1 MIPARWI
8 FLFFLLILGFP
19 AFSQKISG
27 TITNAANKAPVE
39 YATVSLFDP
48 TGKVIGEL
56 ITDAKGKFAFK
67 NLSSPDLHTP
77 AASASPGPHPSA
89 SPVSA
94 PAAPG
99 PQPGAYLLKA
109 ASVGFTPA
117 AKTFSLSSKSV
128 TINIALTPTSD
139 SLATVTVTGTRP
151 LIENHLDK
159 IVYNAANDL
168 TSQSGV
174 ALDVLKK
181 VPNVAVDIDGNVELE
196 GDPNIRFLINGKPS
210 TIFGASLTD
219 ALQSI
224 PASQIK
230 SIEVIASPGAKYDG
244 SGTGGIINIILKDN
258 RVRGING
265 AANISAG
272 TRLENGSFNLNA
284 KEDHFGI
291 NAFFSG
297 NAQLNTTTI
306 NTVNRQSFNSAKDSL
321 TLLQQ
326 EGSSAFRRSGY
337 QTGISAEYDIT
348 NKDKLT
354 GGFNFDHFG
363 NRTSGL
369 TYQQQN
375 LTDASG
381 NELSA
386 VSSILNAGSALHAN
400 TADWSLDYKKDF
412 KRKGQELDFL
422 VTTSIGN
429 NFNDY
434 YQQQN
439 YPGSTGT
446 PPGSGSGSTGTSPPG
461 TSAPGASLPGSGST
475 GSSPGTDKETD
486 ISADY
491 THPIGQHFTLETG
504 LKTILETLN
513 NTVST
518 DTLLADGSYGP
529 DANQTYAFTYKR
541 QIYAGYVSG
550 EFTLFHQFL
559 EVQAG
564 ARYEY
569 THTTADFEGVSIPS
583 YGTFFPSFIFSHKLD
598 DNQTIKVAYS
608 YRIERPDYG
617 DLNPFYNISDPH
629 NISTG
634 NPELRPEIG
643 HRYEIGYN
651 RTFGKGN
658 SVYIAALYRYNSD
671 DIQSLA
677 TYYPEIS
684 INGSTYT
691 DVSLTRRYNIG
702 WQNSWGGNIFGAV
715 AVTPAF
721 SLRSNIQ
728 LGSRTNSSPGLGT
741 VTGFAFRGNLNASWK
756 LGKDWMAELFGNYN
770 STLKTIQGTRPA
782 FGFYTLAVRKEL
794 FHRNGSIGFTATNPF
809 NRYVDQQ
816 STLYGSN
823 FNQTSGRKVPYQ
835 SFGITLSY
843 KFGKLEFKAKER
855 ETNTDPAPIE

>member
-1 MIPARWI
+1 MIPAGRF
-8 FLFFLLILGFP
+8 FLFFFLFLNFSALG
-19 AFSQKISG
+19 QKGAKLSG
-27 TITNAANKAPVE
+27 IVTNAINKTPVE
-39 YATVSLFDP
+39 YATISLLDSG
-48 TGKVIGEL
+48 GKIISEI
-56 ITDAKGKFAFK
+56 ITDAKGNFTFK
-67 NLSSPDLHTP
+67 TLP
-77 AASASPGPHPSA
+77 PGT
-89 SPVSA
+89 
-94 PAAPG
+94 
-99 PQPGAYLLKA
+99 YLLKA

-117 AKTFSLSSKSV
+117 TRNLSLSLKSAA
-128 TINIALTPTSD
+128 INIALTPTSA
-139 SLATVTVTGTRP
+139 SLATVTVTGSRP
-151 LIENHLDK
+151 LVENHLDK

-210 TIFGASLTD
+210 AIFGASLTD

-244 SGTGGIINIILKDN
+244 SGTGGIINIILKES

-265 AANISAG
+265 SANVSAG

-284 KEDHFGI
+284 KQDHLGV

-306 NTVNRQSFNSAKDSL
+306 NTVNRQSFNPTKDSL

-337 QTGISAEYDIT
+337 QTGISVEYDIT

-354 GGFNFDHFG
+354 GGFNYNHFG

-369 TYQQQN
+369 ADQQQN
-375 LTDASG
+375 LTDGGG

-386 VSSILNAGSALHAN
+386 VSSVLNAGSALHAN
-400 TADWSLDYKKDF
+400 TADWSLDYKKEF
-412 KRKGQELDFL
+412 KKKGQELDFL
-422 VTTSIGN
+422 ITTSLGN

-439 YPGSTGT
+439 YPGT
-446 PPGSGSGSTGTSPPG
+446 
-461 TSAPGASLPGSGST
+461 ALPGSGST
-475 GSSPGTDKETD
+475 GTSPGTDKETD

-491 THPIGQHFTLETG
+491 SQPIGQHFTLETG
-504 LKTILETLN
+504 LKTVLETLD

-518 DTLLADGSYGP
+518 DTLLADGSYGS
-529 DANQTYAFTYKR
+529 DANQTYSFMYKR

-559 EVQAG
+559 DVQAG

-569 THTTADFEGVSIPS
+569 THTTADFEGVTIPS
-583 YGTFFPSFIFSHKLD
+583 YGTFFPSFIVSHKLD
-598 DNQTIKVAYS
+598 DNQTIKIAYS

-658 SVYIAALYRYNSD
+658 SIYVAALYRYNSN

-684 INGSTYT
+684 INGATYT
-691 DVSLTRRYNIG
+691 DVSLTQRYNIG

-715 AVTPAF
+715 DVTPAF

-728 LGSRTNSSPGLGT
+728 LGSRTNSSPDLGT

-756 LGKDWMAELFGNYN
+756 LGKDLTAELFGNYN
-770 STLKTIQGTRPA
+770 STVKTIQGTRPA

-809 NRYVDQQ
+809 NKYVDQQ

-823 FNQTSGRKVPYQ
+823 FTQTSGRKVPYQ

-855 ETNTDPAPIE
+855 ESNAEPVPID